1 MQFIIA
7 TGNAH
12 KLLELERTLAPLGID
27 AVSTKAKG
35 ISLDDVEETG
45 TTFEENAYLKAKAAC
60 DKTGLPAVA
69 DDSGL
74 CVEVLS
80 GAPGIYSARWAGE
93 GATQDELIAK
103 LHSEL
108 SGKENKKAKF
118 VSVIALAFSEDD
130 IVIAEGECQGEIIDD
145 KRGAGGFGYDPVFYV
160 PSLGKTFSE
169 LSVEDKNKISHRANA
184 LKAFAEVLQE
194 KRNDK

>member
-1 MQFIIA
+1 MRLIMA
-7 TGNAH
+7 TNNQGKVKELSA
-12 KLLELERTLAPLGID
+12 LLSSDFEVLTLKEAGFEIE
-27 AVSTKAKG
+27 
-35 ISLDDVEETG
+35 VEEDG
-45 TTFEENAYLKAKAAC
+45 KTFTENAVKKALETYKIT
-60 DKTGLPAVA
+60 KTPSIG

-74 CVEVLS
+74 CVQALS

-93 GATQDELIAK
+93 GATQDDLIAK

-145 KRGAGGFGYDPVFYV
+145 KRGEGGFGYDPVFYV

-184 LKAFAEVLQE
+184 LFALC
-194 KRNDK
+194 DKLKERGILK

>member
-1 MQFIIA
+1 MRLIMA
-7 TGNAH
+7 TNNQGKVKELSA
-12 KLLELERTLAPLGID
+12 LLSSDFEVLTLKEAGFEIE
-27 AVSTKAKG
+27 
-35 ISLDDVEETG
+35 VEEDG
-45 TTFEENAYLKAKAAC
+45 KTFTENAVKKALETYKIT
-60 DKTGLPAVA
+60 KTPSIG

-145 KRGAGGFGYDPVFYV
+145 KRGEGGFGYDPVFYV
-160 PSLGKTFSE
+160 SSLGKTFSE

-184 LKAFAEVLQE
+184 LFALC
-194 KRNDK
+194 DKLKERGILK

>member
-1 MQFIIA
+1 MRLIMA
-7 TGNAH
+7 TNNQGKVKELSA
-12 KLLELERTLAPLGID
+12 LLSSDFEVLTLKEAGFEIE
-27 AVSTKAKG
+27 
-35 ISLDDVEETG
+35 VEEDG
-45 TTFEENAYLKAKAAC
+45 KTFTENAVKKALETYKIT
-60 DKTGLPAVA
+60 KTPSIG

-108 SGKENKKAKF
+108 SGKENRKAKF

-145 KRGAGGFGYDPVFYV
+145 KRGEGGFGYDPVFYV
-160 PSLGKTFSE
+160 SSLGKTFSE

-184 LKAFAEVLQE
+184 LFALC
-194 KRNDK
+194 DKLKERGILK

>member
-1 MQFIIA
+1 MRLIMA
-7 TGNAH
+7 TNNQGKVKELSA
-12 KLLELERTLAPLGID
+12 LLSSDFEVLTLKEAGFEIE
-27 AVSTKAKG
+27 
-35 ISLDDVEETG
+35 VEEDG
-45 TTFEENAYLKAKAAC
+45 KTFTENAVKKALETYKIT
-60 DKTGLPAVA
+60 KTPSIG

-74 CVEVLS
+74 CVEALS

-118 VSVIALAFSEDD
+118 ISVIALAFSEDD

-145 KRGAGGFGYDPVFYV
+145 KRGEGGFGYDPVFYV

-184 LKAFAEVLQE
+184 LFALC
-194 KRNDK
+194 DKLKERGILK

>member
-1 MQFIIA
+1 MRLIMA
-7 TGNAH
+7 TNNQG
-12 KLLELERTLAPLGID
+12 KVKELSAILSSDFEVLTLKEAGFEIE
-27 AVSTKAKG
+27 
-35 ISLDDVEETG
+35 VEEDG
-45 TTFEENAYLKAKAAC
+45 KTFTENAVKKALETYKIT
-60 DKTGLPAVA
+60 KTPSIG

-145 KRGAGGFGYDPVFYV
+145 KRGEGGFGYDPVFYV

-184 LKAFAEVLQE
+184 LFALC
-194 KRNDK
+194 DKLKERGILK

>member
-1 MQFIIA
+1 M
-7 TGNAH
+7 
-12 KLLELERTLAPLGID
+12 
-27 AVSTKAKG
+27 
-35 ISLDDVEETG
+35 EEDG
-45 TTFEENAYLKAKAAC
+45 KTFTENAVKKALETYKIT
-60 DKTGLPAVA
+60 KTPSIG

-145 KRGAGGFGYDPVFYV
+145 KRGEGGFGYDPVFYV

-184 LKAFAEVLQE
+184 LFALC
-194 KRNDK
+194 DKLKERGILK

>member
-1 MQFIIA
+1 MRLIMA
-7 TGNAH
+7 TNNQGKVKELSA
-12 KLLELERTLAPLGID
+12 LLSSDFEVLTLKEAGFEIE
-27 AVSTKAKG
+27 
-35 ISLDDVEETG
+35 VEEDG
-45 TTFEENAYLKAKAAC
+45 KTFTENAVKKALETYKIT
-60 DKTGLPAVA
+60 KTPSIG

-74 CVEVLS
+74 CVQALS

-145 KRGAGGFGYDPVFYV
+145 KRGEGGFGYDPVFYV

-184 LKAFAEVLQE
+184 LFALC
-194 KRNDK
+194 DKLKERGILK

>member
-1 MQFIIA
+1 MRLIMA
-7 TGNAH
+7 TNNQGKVKELSA
-12 KLLELERTLAPLGID
+12 LLSSDFEVLTLKEAGFEIE
-27 AVSTKAKG
+27 
-35 ISLDDVEETG
+35 VEEDG
-45 TTFEENAYLKAKAAC
+45 KTFTENAVKKALETYKIT
-60 DKTGLPAVA
+60 KTPSIG

-145 KRGAGGFGYDPVFYV
+145 KRGEGGFGYDPVFYV

-184 LKAFAEVLQE
+184 LFALC
-194 KRNDK
+194 DKLKERGILK

>member
-1 MQFIIA
+1 MRLIMA
-7 TGNAH
+7 TNNQGKVKELSA
-12 KLLELERTLAPLGID
+12 LLSSDFEVLTLKEAGFEIE
-27 AVSTKAKG
+27 
-35 ISLDDVEETG
+35 VEEDG
-45 TTFEENAYLKAKAAC
+45 KTFTENAVKKALETYKIT
-60 DKTGLPAVA
+60 KTPSIG

-74 CVEVLS
+74 CVETLS

-145 KRGAGGFGYDPVFYV
+145 KRGEGGFGYDPVFYV

-184 LKAFAEVLQE
+184 LFALC
-194 KRNDK
+194 DKLKERGILK